1 MKKSAF
7 IILLISLGM
16 LTSSCQFLSDILP
29 PPNTLTETPVA
40 ATTEALAPYSVDTT
54 QTSQPTAAFP
64 EQTATQQQPGN
75 PTPVTQPQYILQP
88 GTPVYLPNFNQPEAG
103 CDWIGV
109 AGQVFDADGGEVLG
123 LVIHSGDEI
132 AITGEMLA
140 YGPGGYEIQLSDSP
154 ENTTSQYWVQVFNTE
169 GQTFSDQV
177 FFNTYADCSQNLILV
192 NFVTAD
198 LESQPEQTPTLEAY
212 P

>member
-1 MKKSAF
+1 MKKSAL

-16 LTSSCQFLSDILP
+16 LTSSCQFLSDILLSP
-29 PPNTLTETPVA
+29 ITPTETQV
-40 ATTEALAPYSVDTT
+40 ATTTKTFAPYPVDTT
-54 QTSQPTAAFP
+54 QTSQPTAAIP

-75 PTPVTQPQYILQP
+75 PTAVALPQYILQP
-88 GTPVYLPNFNQPEAG
+88 GTPAYLPNFNQPQAG
-103 CDWIGV
+103 CDWMGV
-109 AGQVFDADGGEVLG
+109 AGQVFDANGIEVLG
-123 LVIHSGDEI
+123 LVIHSGDQT

-154 ENTTSQYWVQVFNTE
+154 KNTSAQYWVQVFNTE
-169 GQTFSDQV
+169 GQPLSDQV
-177 FFNTYADCSQNLILV
+177 FFNTYEDCSQNLILV

-198 LESQPEQTPTLEAY
+198 LESQAEQTLIPEAY